1 MPETTAAPAS
11 SDLTGR
17 ALFPHRHLLS
27 IADLKPWEIRFL
39 LDEAEQWARA
49 NRGQAR
55 KHDDRLAGM
64 TQINA
69 FFENSTRTL
78 LSFEIAGK
86 RLGADVVNMHA
97 GQSSVKKGETLIDT
111 AMTLNAMAA
120 DVLVIRHASSGA
132 VALIADKVDCPVL
145 NAGDGWHQHPTQALL
160 DALTIRRRKGGFEGL
175 IVAICG
181 DILHS
186 RVARSNMLCLAALG
200 ALQTLAFVHITPLW
214 PLPLLATVGSLV
226 VSACAAYAI
235 ARLNLK
241 HRQLILTTIVASS
254 MFPLVTLL
262 VPIFETMRSLG
273 LLNSYFALVLP
284 YVVLNLPV
292 CTLVLVS
299 FFQSIPRDLEN
310 AAMID
315 GCTRFGTLWRVVLP
329 LSAPGVF
336 TAGILAFV
344 NAWDEFLLA
353 LSLNST
359 AAMRTLPVGITLY
372 QGEFTFPWPII
383 SAALIVAIV
392 PVAIVIAIFQERVVG
407 GLTAGGLK
415 G

>member
-1 MPETTAAPAS
+1 MNGGANEGVLTPARLRFFAAAIVVINGFFPAIWILLTSFKS
-11 SDLTGR
+11 STE
-17 ALFPHRHLLS
+17 LFQKPITYWPQNPTLQNYVVAAIEQPLFQVFMKNSVIVALLS
-27 IADLKPWEIRFL
+27 
-39 LDEAEQWARA
+39 
-49 NRGQAR
+49 
-55 KHDDRLAGM
+55 
-64 TQINA
+64 T
-69 FFENSTRTL
+69 
-78 LSFEIAGK
+78 
-86 RLGADVVNMHA
+86 
-97 GQSSVKKGETLIDT
+97 
-111 AMTLNAMAA
+111 
-120 DVLVIRHASSGA
+120 VI
-132 VALIADKVDCPVL
+132 
-145 NAGDGWHQHPTQALL
+145 
-160 DALTIRRRKGGFEGL
+160 
-175 IVAICG
+175 
-181 DILHS
+181 
-186 RVARSNMLCLAALG
+186 
-200 ALQTLAFVHITPLW
+200 
-214 PLPLLATVGSLV
+214 SLV
-226 VSACAAYAI
+226 VASFAAYAI

-241 HRQLILTTIVASS
+241 HRQLILTAIIASS

-262 VPIFETMRSLG
+262 VPIFETMRALG
-273 LLNSYFALVLP
+273 WLNSYLALVFP

-292 CTLVLVS
+292 CTLILVS

-353 LSLNST
+353 LSLNSS

-383 SAALIVAIV
+383 SAALVVAIV